1 MKNKLVLCMTV
12 AAVLVVVCGPVLAHH
27 GSQGYDFSRGR
38 ITVKGTVVRY
48 TWENPHSQ
56 IYLEAKDDSGKT
68 TTWAMELNNP
78 GNLVPL
84 GWTHSSL
91 KVGDDVTLTFYPG
104 KEGKPVG
111 ICVDVLTADG
121 RKFHATQGCGLGTN
135 PPDQNNAGGLGGR

>member
-1 MKNKLVLCMTV
+1 
-12 AAVLVVVCGPVLAHH
+12 
-27 GSQGYDFSRGR
+27 
-38 ITVKGTVVRY
+38 
-48 TWENPHSQ
+48 
-56 IYLEAKDDSGKT
+56 
-68 TTWAMELNNP
+68 MELNNP

-91 KVGDDVTLTFYPG
+91 KVGDEVTLTFYPG